1 LFEKRA
7 LMFGQ
12 TPKSSVPS
20 RRSGAIVVP
29 KPLRRRQKLVAI
41 LIYALVRAVSATW
54 RCDIEDHTGL
64 IRDKQSG
71 PLLFGLWH
79 NRLALS
85 MVAWRYVKRM
95 RPNSN
100 LGALISASKDGGILS
115 DVLAR
120 FGVQSVRG
128 STSRRGPQALL
139 ELTSWAEQGYH
150 LAITPDGP
158 RGPRYVVQE
167 GIIGLAQV
175 TGCPII
181 PVSSK
186 VRGKICPNS
195 WDRFQIPLPF
205 ASCKI
210 VFGEPL
216 SIPREVSNGEREHL
230 RQDLEKRLRTMTED

>member
-1 LFEKRA
+1 
-7 LMFGQ
+7 MSGQ

-20 RRSGAIVVP
+20 RRSAAIVVP
-29 KPLRRRQKLVAI
+29 KVLRWHQKLVAI
-41 LIYALVRAVSATW
+41 LIYVLIRAVSSTW
-54 RCDIEDHTGL
+54 RCDVVDQSGL
-64 IRDKQSG
+64 IRNRQSG

-85 MVAWRYVKRM
+85 MVAWRYVKKM
-95 RPNSN
+95 QPNSN

-115 DVLAR
+115 NVLSR

-128 STSRRGPQALL
+128 SSSRRGPQALL
-139 ELTSWAEQGYH
+139 ELTSWAERGYH

-167 GIIGLAQV
+167 GIVGLSQV

-181 PVSSK
+181 PVSTK
-186 VRGKICPNS
+186 VQWRTNSNS

-210 VFGEPL
+210 VFGEPV
-216 SIPREVSNGEREHL
+216 SVPRDVSNAERELL
-230 RQDLEKRLRTMTED
+230 RQDLEKRLRMMTQD